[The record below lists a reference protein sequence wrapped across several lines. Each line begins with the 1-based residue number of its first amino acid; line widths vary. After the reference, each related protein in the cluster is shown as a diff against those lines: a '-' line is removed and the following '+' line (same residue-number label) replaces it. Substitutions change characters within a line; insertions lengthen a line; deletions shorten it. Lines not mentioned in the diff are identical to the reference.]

1 MKKDGFIEYIM
12 AGYPLLWVESHEE
25 HRALVS
31 YAAELAAAKEK
42 YDLYTWDCADG
53 IRPVKY
59 DFKRGFEVGAPITW
73 APPGG
78 EPEPLVHPMRA
89 LQWMEEVAGRSIE
102 IDNGRKI
109 LGNAIVFFK
118 DFHPFLD
125 MDKAPNNAVPVI
137 RKIRNLI
144 PTFKGCGKVI
154 VVLSPL
160 VHIPTEITKEITV
173 VPFSLPDREGLKLV
187 LKKAC
192 DDSGAPYPKDD
203 EAIIDASL
211 GMTYFEA
218 ENAFSVSLVRNKKFD
233 AKAIREEKSAIVRKD
248 KILEVVDT
256 EISLDDVGGLE
267 TLKQTLVSWKNCFTE
282 KARQFGVRP
291 PKAMLLGGIAGCGKS
306 LTAKAVATAWG
317 RPLLRLDMGSVFDK
331 WVGESESKIR
341 EVFKLAEAMAPVVL
355 WIDEIEKSLSGDHE
369 VTKRVKST
377 MLTWMQEHTSDVFI
391 VATAN
396 EVNLLDAALLRR
408 FNYVFW
414 VDLPDKVQREE
425 ILKIHLR
432 KKGRDPKKFQ
442 SVMDQLT
449 DLSNGFNGSGI
460 EDWVDKAVQ
469 RAFNVNHSDVELE
482 DLVESSK
489 EISPITKLN
498 AEEITQARNWAKSH
512 NARNASVSHD
522 VTVAPET
529 LTKRKITVAE

>member
-1 MKKDGFIEYIM
+1 MKDGFIEYVM
-12 AGYPLLWVESHEE
+12 AGYPLLWVETHEE

-31 YAAELAAAKEK
+31 YAAELSAAKEK

-53 IRPVKY
+53 IRPIKY
-59 DFKRGFEVGAPITW
+59 DSKKGFEVGSPITW
-73 APPGG
+73 APQGAG
-78 EPEPLVHPMRA
+78 DPEPLTHPMRA
-89 LQWMEEVAGRSIE
+89 LQWMEEAAGRPIE
-102 IDNGRKI
+102 IDGSNI
-109 LGNAIVFFK
+109 LGNVIIFFK

-154 VVLSPL
+154 VVISSE
-160 VHIPTEITKEITV
+160 VHIPPEITKEITV
-173 VPFSLPDREGLKLV
+173 VPFSLPDREGLRAV

-192 DDSGAPYPKDD
+192 EDSGAPYPKDD

-256 EISLDDVGGLE
+256 EITLNEVGGLE
-267 TLKQTLVSWKNCFTE
+267 ILKETLVSWKNCFTE

-317 RPLLRLDMGSVFDK
+317 RPLLRLDMGAVFDK

-425 ILKIHLR
+425 ILKIHLQ

-442 SVMDQLT
+442 DNMNLLT
-449 DLSNGFNGSGI
+449 DLSEGFNGSGI
-460 EDWVDKAVQ
+460 EDWVDKATQ
-469 RAFNVNHSDVELE
+469 RAFNMGHADIELE
-482 DLVESSK
+482 DLVETSK

-498 AEEITQARNWAKSH
+498 AEEIAAARGWAKNH
-512 NARNASVSHD
+512 NARSASISHLSTTD
-522 VTVAPET
+522 TEIP
-529 LTKRKITVAE
+529 TKRKISIN